1 MKRDVMNRMLIEKLF
16 NVKCIDENGL
26 PTGSEIARTLIY
38 IFNDKNIYYLKGIE
52 NIYAKIYSI
61 PFEIRYNRSNWIK
74 NSYYKTNL
82 MERIR
87 LTLYN
92 NYEKF
97 GLIEN
102 DLQRYETT
110 KLFKLFVKEYGLIY
124 NKETRNNF
132 ISNHFNEIVEYI
144 DNSLLKGN
152 KDKIKEMLRKIYN
165 KNLIEI

>member
-1 MKRDVMNRMLIEKLF
+1 MLDKNLF
-16 NVKCIDENGL
+16 NVKSIDENGL
-26 PTGSEIARTLIY
+26 PKGSEIARTLIY
-38 IFNDKNIYYLKGIE
+38 IFSDKNIYYLKGIE

-61 PFEIRYNRSNWIK
+61 PFEIRYKRSNWIK

-102 DLQRYETT
+102 DLHRYETT
-110 KLFKLFVKEYGLIY
+110 ELFKLFVKEYGLNY
-124 NKETRNNF
+124 NKETKNNF
-132 ISNHFNEIVEYI
+132 VFNYFDKIIEYI
-144 DNSLLKGN
+144 DYSYLKGN

-165 KNLIEI
+165 KNLIEISI

>member
-1 MKRDVMNRMLIEKLF
+1 MLDKNLF
-16 NVKCIDENGL
+16 NVEIIDENGL
-26 PTGSEIARTLIY
+26 PKGSEIARTLIY
-38 IFNDKNIYYLKGIE
+38 IFSDKNIYYLKGIE

-61 PFEIRYNRSNWIK
+61 PFEIRYKRSDWMK

-87 LTLYN
+87 LTVYN

-102 DLQRYETT
+102 DLHRYETT
-110 KLFKLFVKEYGLIY
+110 KLFELFVKEYGFNY
-124 NKETRNNF
+124 NNETRNNF
-132 ISNHFNEIVEYI
+132 VSNHFNEIVEYI

-152 KDKIKEMLRKIYN
+152 KDKIKEILRKIFN
-165 KNLIEI
+165 KNLIEISI

>member
-1 MKRDVMNRMLIEKLF
+1 MLDKNLF
-16 NVKCIDENGL
+16 NVKIIDENGL
-26 PTGSEIARTLIY
+26 PKGSEIARTLIY
-38 IFNDKNIYYLKGIE
+38 IFSDKNIYYLKGIE

-61 PFEIRYNRSNWIK
+61 PFEIRYKRGKWIK

-102 DLQRYETT
+102 DQHRYETT
-110 KLFKLFVKEYGLIY
+110 KLFDIFVKEYGLNY

-132 ISNHFNEIVEYI
+132 VSNHFNEIVEYI

-152 KDKIKEMLRKIYN
+152 KDKIKEILRKIFN
-165 KNLIEI
+165 KNLIEISI